1 MDQVSVGRVNFHD
14 LEFGLQCAGSRRCKV
29 CDDLLDAF
37 RGELDRIGKVTERNR
52 ARGGHRLPRES
63 VVGGQAL
70 AAAPRTC
77 VDALR
82 PAWAS
87 WIPGTAPKYASCALI
102 SAKACACVSFQIPR
116 SAADMRPSGLTAVA
130 SVRIRP
136 VPPIARLTRCV
147 RCHSLGTPTWSPMT
161 SAEYWHIGAIQTR
174 FGMVTP
180 RRSKARTTHSRM
192 APDSKKKVGGCNSAP
207 PHRNCSPPAVRRNGP
222 GWSQPRSAEQAVTVG
237 G

>member
-52 ARGGHRLPRES
+52 ARGNRLPRES

-70 AAAPRTC
+70 AAAPRNLRRRFASGVRQLNSGHC
-77 VDALR
+77 AEVRELRVDLGEGLR
-82 PAWAS
+82 LRVVPDPQIS
-87 WIPGTAPKYASCALI
+87 CRYAA
-102 SAKACACVSFQIPR
+102 
-116 SAADMRPSGLTAVA
+116 SGLTAVA

-180 RRSKARTTHSRM
+180 RRVKGSNNTLTDGS
-192 APDSKKKVGGCNSAP
+192 
-207 PHRNCSPPAVRRNGP
+207 
-222 GWSQPRSAEQAVTVG
+222 
-237 G
+237 